1 MSYLNEEIVVLN
13 REVKDADEAIRQSG
27 ELLEK
32 EELVTKEYIDAM
44 VNSYHENGPY
54 FVIAPGIAIAH
65 ARPEDGV
72 NVSSVSLLQLNKPI
86 EFGHEQNDPVS
97 LVFGLAA
104 TSDESHLENIQRL
117 VSLLGDKE
125 NVETL
130 KHAKDYDDIK
140 EIVGGE

>member
-13 REVKDADEAIRQSG
+13 REVKDVDEAIRQSG

-32 EELVTKEYIDAM
+32 KELVTKEYIDAM

-72 NVSSVSLLQLNKPI
+72 KVSSVSLLQLNTPI

-125 NVETL
+125 NVEML